1 MRILR
6 IETYIIMEIRERG
19 LAGMT
24 VYGYARVSTKE
35 QNLDTQIEQLKAR
48 KCDTIIEE
56 KATGKTFKRP
66 ELEKLLSEAEEG
78 DTIIV
83 TRVDRLGRNTKQLLE
98 LVEDLIQRNITLYI
112 VELGMEATHR
122 NGKLFLTILSA
133 LAENERELLEEKRQ
147 AGIANAKNKG
157 VKLGRRGKEKGQ
169 VAMAVKLWQ
178 ERETNKMSIREIEE
192 ATGVSKSILYR
203 EIEKIKIKEATT

>member
-19 LAGMT
+19 SAGMT

-178 ERETNKMSIREIEE
+178 ERETNKMSIREIE
-192 ATGVSKSILYR
+192 
-203 EIEKIKIKEATT
+203 KIKIKEATT